1 MFSNIK
7 LDMIYSG
14 TNLLRFDMLL
24 CKTNFHFVSLPDRF
38 RLTLIKMRR
47 ARKIV

>member
-14 TNLLRFDMLL
+14 TNLLRFDMLFWITDALQNQFSL
-24 CKTNFHFVSLPDRF
+24 CFFAGPV
-38 RLTLIKMRR
+38 
-47 ARKIV
+47 